1 MIKKVFR
8 KVDITS
14 QSVRLPGGLPEPE
27 KYGELVNVEAVIDM
41 IGCEVTSLQRQVIR
55 KHLNDALKDFIIRE
69 KGSFEESQKLPFVD
83 VNRRTNVLAIHSRL
97 LITLQLA
104 VEKSRK
110 KLGIDENSDAFDEV
124 G

>member
-69 KGSFEESQKLPFVD
+69 KGSYEDSP
-83 VNRRTNVLAIHSRL
+83 TYHTSI
-97 LITLQLA
+97 
-104 VEKSRK
+104 
-110 KLGIDENSDAFDEV
+110 
-124 G
+124 